1 MFNWFKNKF
10 SKKKDNEENKIE
22 EVIEESTKKV
32 DDEKSEPIF
41 EKKTETHEFD
51 NEPSF
56 QKKTESHEIKNEPT
70 FEKKIETK
78 EETFKNETIKTD
90 IPEKK
95 EEPVVKQV
103 VVPKKPVEPA
113 QKIETREEIKEE
125 PKKEVFEE
133 KQELPKKEFIH
144 AAVKKEIEN
153 TDKEEELKDT
163 KESVFKRFMKG
174 VNKTRKNFSY
184 QINSVF
190 TENDIDDDF
199 YEELEEVMVMGDIGA
214 STTMTII
221 DILKERIVDKGIH
234 KTSEAKELLKEII
247 LEVMSEHI
255 EDNYLHLEPS
265 PAILMLVG
273 VNGVGKTTTCGKLA
287 YQFKQEGKSVAII
300 AADTFRAAAIEQ
312 LEVWGERAGVKII
325 SQKEGADP
333 AAVVFDG
340 LDYSLKNNIDIT
352 IIDTAGRLH
361 NKVNLMNE
369 LNKVKRIIDKKM
381 PDATMEVILALD
393 ATTGQNALLQVKEFK
408 EAANITGVSLN
419 KLDGTAKGGVIIP
432 IQYEEKIPVKIVG
445 VGESIYD
452 LQPFEPELFVNAIFE

>member
-10 SKKKDNEENKIE
+10 SKKKENDENKIE

-32 DDEKSEPIF
+32 DEAEISEPI
-41 EKKTETHEFD
+41 
-51 NEPSF
+51 F

-70 FEKKIETK
+70 FEKKVETH
-78 EETFKNETIKTD
+78 EEAFKNETIKTEV
-90 IPEKK
+90 PEKK
-95 EEPVVKQV
+95 EEPVVKEV
-103 VVPKKPVEPA
+103 VTEEKHVEPA
-113 QKIETREEIKEE
+113 PKIETHEEIKEE
-125 PKKEVFEE
+125 PKQEVVQEKYEE
-133 KQELPKKEFIH
+133 PKKELIH
-144 AAVKKEIEN
+144 AAVKKELEN
-153 TDKEEELKDT
+153 TNDEEELKDT
-163 KESVFKRFMKG
+163 KESIFKRFMKG

-247 LEVMSEHI
+247 LEVMNEHI

-325 SQKEGADP
+325 SQKEGSDP

-340 LDYSLKNNIDIT
+340 LDYSIKNNIDIT

-381 PDATMEVILALD
+381 PNATMEVILALD

-408 EAANITGVSLN
+408 EAAEITGVSLN

>member
-10 SKKKDNEENKIE
+10 SKKKENDENKIE

-32 DDEKSEPIF
+32 DEAEISEPI
-41 EKKTETHEFD
+41 
-51 NEPSF
+51 F
-56 QKKTESHEIKNEPT
+56 QKKTESHEIKNEST
-70 FEKKIETK
+70 FEKKAETH
-78 EETFKNETIKTD
+78 EEAFKNETIKTEVT
-90 IPEKK
+90 EKK
-95 EEPVVKQV
+95 EEPVVKEV
-103 VVPKKPVEPA
+103 IIEEKHVEPA
-113 QKIETREEIKEE
+113 QKIETHEEIKEE
-125 PKKEVFEE
+125 PKQEVVQEKYEE
-133 KQELPKKEFIH
+133 PKKELIH
-144 AAVKKEIEN
+144 AAVKKELEN
-153 TDKEEELKDT
+153 TNDEEELKDT
-163 KESVFKRFMKG
+163 KESIFKRFIKG

-247 LEVMSEHI
+247 LEVMNEHI

-325 SQKEGADP
+325 SQKEGSDP

-340 LDYSLKNNIDIT
+340 LDYSIKNNIDIT

-381 PDATMEVILALD
+381 PNATMEVILALD

-408 EAANITGVSLN
+408 EAAEITGVSLN

>member
-10 SKKKDNEENKIE
+10 SKKKENDENKIE

-32 DDEKSEPIF
+32 DEAEISEPI
-41 EKKTETHEFD
+41 
-51 NEPSF
+51 F
-56 QKKTESHEIKNEPT
+56 QKKTESHEIKNEST
-70 FEKKIETK
+70 FEKKVETH
-78 EETFKNETIKTD
+78 EEAFKNETIKTEV
-90 IPEKK
+90 PEKK
-95 EEPVVKQV
+95 EEPVVKQDV
-103 VVPKKPVEPA
+103 VEEKHVEPA
-113 QKIETREEIKEE
+113 HKIETHEEIKEE
-125 PKKEVFEE
+125 PKQEVVQEKYEE
-133 KQELPKKEFIH
+133 PKKELIH
-144 AAVKKEIEN
+144 AAVKKELEN
-153 TDKEEELKDT
+153 TNDEEELKDT
-163 KESVFKRFMKG
+163 KESIFKRFMKG

-247 LEVMSEHI
+247 LEVMNEHI

-325 SQKEGADP
+325 SQKEGSDP

-340 LDYSLKNNIDIT
+340 LDYSIKNNIDIT

-381 PDATMEVILALD
+381 PNATMEVILALD

-408 EAANITGVSLN
+408 EAAEITGVSLN

>member
-10 SKKKDNEENKIE
+10 SKKKENDENKIE

-32 DDEKSEPIF
+32 DEAEISEPI
-41 EKKTETHEFD
+41 
-51 NEPSF
+51 F

-70 FEKKIETK
+70 FETKAETH
-78 EETFKNETIKTD
+78 EEVFKNETIKTEV
-90 IPEKK
+90 PEKK
-95 EEPVVKQV
+95 EEPVVKEV
-103 VVPKKPVEPA
+103 VTEEKHVEPA
-113 QKIETREEIKEE
+113 PKIETHEEIKEE
-125 PKKEVFEE
+125 PKQEVVQEKYEE
-133 KQELPKKEFIH
+133 PKKELIH
-144 AAVKKEIEN
+144 AAVKKELEN
-153 TDKEEELKDT
+153 TNDEEELKDT
-163 KESVFKRFMKG
+163 KESIFKRFIKG

-247 LEVMSEHI
+247 LEVMNEHI

-325 SQKEGADP
+325 SQKEGSDP

-340 LDYSLKNNIDIT
+340 LDYSIKNNIDIT

-381 PDATMEVILALD
+381 PNATMEVILALD

-408 EAANITGVSLN
+408 EAAEITGVSLN

>member
-10 SKKKDNEENKIE
+10 SKKKENDENKIE

-32 DDEKSEPIF
+32 DEAEISEPI
-41 EKKTETHEFD
+41 
-51 NEPSF
+51 F

-70 FEKKIETK
+70 FEKKVETH
-78 EETFKNETIKTD
+78 EEAFKNETIKTEV
-90 IPEKK
+90 PEKK
-95 EEPVVKQV
+95 EEPVVKQDV
-103 VVPKKPVEPA
+103 VEEKHVEPA
-113 QKIETREEIKEE
+113 HKIETHEEIKEE
-125 PKKEVFEE
+125 PKQEVVQE
-133 KQELPKKEFIH
+133 KHELPKKEFIH

-163 KESVFKRFMKG
+163 KESIFKRFMKG

-247 LEVMSEHI
+247 LEVMNEHI

-325 SQKEGADP
+325 SQKEGSDP

-340 LDYSLKNNIDIT
+340 LDYSIKNNIDIT

-381 PDATMEVILALD
+381 PNATMEVILALD

-408 EAANITGVSLN
+408 EAAEITGVSLN

>member
-10 SKKKDNEENKIE
+10 SKKKENDENKIE

-32 DDEKSEPIF
+32 DEAEISEPI
-41 EKKTETHEFD
+41 
-51 NEPSF
+51 F

-70 FEKKIETK
+70 FEKKAETH
-78 EETFKNETIKTD
+78 EEVFKNETIKTEV
-90 IPEKK
+90 PEKK
-95 EEPVVKQV
+95 EEPVVKEV
-103 VVPKKPVEPA
+103 VTEEKHVEPA
-113 QKIETREEIKEE
+113 PKIETHEEIKEE
-125 PKKEVFEE
+125 PKQEVVQEKYEE
-133 KQELPKKEFIH
+133 PKKELIH
-144 AAVKKEIEN
+144 AAVKKELEN
-153 TDKEEELKDT
+153 TNDEEELKDT
-163 KESVFKRFMKG
+163 KESIFKRFMKG

-247 LEVMSEHI
+247 LEVMNEHI

-325 SQKEGADP
+325 SQKEGSDP

-340 LDYSLKNNIDIT
+340 LDYSIKNNIDIT

-381 PDATMEVILALD
+381 PNATMEVILALD

-408 EAANITGVSLN
+408 EAAEITGVSLN

>member
-10 SKKKDNEENKIE
+10 SKKKENDENKIE

-32 DDEKSEPIF
+32 DEAEISES
-41 EKKTETHEFD
+41 
-51 NEPSF
+51 SF

-70 FEKKIETK
+70 FEKKVETH
-78 EETFKNETIKTD
+78 EEAFKNETIKTEV
-90 IPEKK
+90 PEKK
-95 EEPVVKQV
+95 EEPVKNEAFED
-103 VVPKKPVEPA
+103 KHAKPAP
-113 QKIETREEIKEE
+113 KIETREEIKEE

-133 KQELPKKEFIH
+133 KHELPKKEFIH

-153 TDKEEELKDT
+153 ADKEEELKDT
-163 KESVFKRFMKG
+163 KESIFKRFMKG

-247 LEVMSEHI
+247 LEVMNEHI

-408 EAANITGVSLN
+408 EAADITGVSLN

>member
-10 SKKKDNEENKIE
+10 SKKKENDENKIE

-32 DDEKSEPIF
+32 DEAEISEPI
-41 EKKTETHEFD
+41 
-51 NEPSF
+51 F

-70 FEKKIETK
+70 FEKKAETH
-78 EETFKNETIKTD
+78 EVVFKNETIKTEV
-90 IPEKK
+90 PEKK
-95 EEPVVKQV
+95 EEPVVKEIV
-103 VVPKKPVEPA
+103 IEEKHVEPA
-113 QKIETREEIKEE
+113 QKIETHEEIKEE
-125 PKKEVFEE
+125 PKHEVVQEKYEE
-133 KQELPKKEFIH
+133 PKKELIH
-144 AAVKKEIEN
+144 AAVKKELEN
-153 TDKEEELKDT
+153 TNDEEELKDT
-163 KESVFKRFMKG
+163 KESIFKRFMKG

-221 DILKERIVDKGIH
+221 DILKERIIDKGIH

-247 LEVMSEHI
+247 LEVMNEHI

-325 SQKEGADP
+325 SQKEGSDP

-340 LDYSLKNNIDIT
+340 LDYSIKNNIDIT

-381 PDATMEVILALD
+381 PNATMEVILALD

-408 EAANITGVSLN
+408 EAAEITGVSLN

>member
-10 SKKKDNEENKIE
+10 SKKKENDENKIE

-32 DDEKSEPIF
+32 DEGEISEPI
-41 EKKTETHEFD
+41 
-51 NEPSF
+51 F

-70 FEKKIETK
+70 FEKKAETH
-78 EETFKNETIKTD
+78 EEVFKNETIKTEV
-90 IPEKK
+90 PEKK
-95 EEPVVKQV
+95 EEPVVKEV
-103 VVPKKPVEPA
+103 VVEEKHVEPA
-113 QKIETREEIKEE
+113 QKIETHEEIKEE
-125 PKKEVFEE
+125 PKQEVVQEKHEE
-133 KQELPKKEFIH
+133 PKKELIH
-144 AAVKKEIEN
+144 AAVKKELEN
-153 TDKEEELKDT
+153 TNDEEELKDT
-163 KESVFKRFMKG
+163 KESIFKRFMKG

-221 DILKERIVDKGIH
+221 DILKERIIDKGIH

-247 LEVMSEHI
+247 LEVMNEHI

-325 SQKEGADP
+325 SQKEGSDP

-340 LDYSLKNNIDIT
+340 LDYSIKNNIDIT

-369 LNKVKRIIDKKM
+369 LNKVKRIIDKKI
-381 PDATMEVILALD
+381 PNATMEVILALD

-408 EAANITGVSLN
+408 EAAEITGVSLN

>member
-10 SKKKDNEENKIE
+10 SKKKENDENKIE
-22 EVIEESTKKV
+22 EVIEESIKKV
-32 DDEKSEPIF
+32 DEAEISEPI
-41 EKKTETHEFD
+41 
-51 NEPSF
+51 F

-70 FEKKIETK
+70 FEKKAETH
-78 EETFKNETIKTD
+78 EEVFKNETIKTEV
-90 IPEKK
+90 PEKK
-95 EEPVVKQV
+95 EEPVVKEV
-103 VVPKKPVEPA
+103 VIEEKHAKPAP
-113 QKIETREEIKEE
+113 KIETREEIKEE

-133 KQELPKKEFIH
+133 KHELPKKELIH
-144 AAVKKEIEN
+144 AAVKKELEN
-153 TDKEEELKDT
+153 TNDEEELKDT
-163 KESVFKRFMKG
+163 KESIFKRFMKG

-221 DILKERIVDKGIH
+221 DILKERIIDKGIH

-247 LEVMSEHI
+247 LEVMNEHI

-325 SQKEGADP
+325 SQKEGSDP

-340 LDYSLKNNIDIT
+340 LDYSIKNNIDIT

-381 PDATMEVILALD
+381 PNATMEVILALD

-408 EAANITGVSLN
+408 EAAEITGVSLN

>member
-10 SKKKDNEENKIE
+10 SKKKENDENKIE

-32 DDEKSEPIF
+32 DEAEISEPI
-41 EKKTETHEFD
+41 
-51 NEPSF
+51 F

-70 FEKKIETK
+70 FETKAETH
-78 EETFKNETIKTD
+78 EEAFKNETIKTEV
-90 IPEKK
+90 PEKK
-95 EEPVVKQV
+95 EEPVVKEV
-103 VVPKKPVEPA
+103 VVEEKHVETAPKF
-113 QKIETREEIKEE
+113 ETHEDIKEE
-125 PKKEVFEE
+125 PKHEVVQEKYEE
-133 KQELPKKEFIH
+133 PKKELIH
-144 AAVKKEIEN
+144 AAVKKELEN
-153 TDKEEELKDT
+153 TNDEEELKDT
-163 KESVFKRFMKG
+163 KESIFKRFMKG

-247 LEVMSEHI
+247 LEVMNEHI

-325 SQKEGADP
+325 SQKEGSDP

-340 LDYSLKNNIDIT
+340 LDYSIKNNIDIT

-381 PDATMEVILALD
+381 PNATMEVILALD

-408 EAANITGVSLN
+408 EAAEITGVSLN

>member
-10 SKKKDNEENKIE
+10 SKKKENDENKIE

-32 DDEKSEPIF
+32 DEAEISEPI
-41 EKKTETHEFD
+41 
-51 NEPSF
+51 F
-56 QKKTESHEIKNEPT
+56 QKKTELHEIKNEPT
-70 FEKKIETK
+70 FEKKAETHD
-78 EETFKNETIKTD
+78 EVFKNETIKTEV
-90 IPEKK
+90 PEKK
-95 EEPVVKQV
+95 EEPVIKEV
-103 VVPKKPVEPA
+103 VIEEKHVEPA
-113 QKIETREEIKEE
+113 PKIETHEEIKEE
-125 PKKEVFEE
+125 PKHEVVQEKYEE
-133 KQELPKKEFIH
+133 PKKELIH
-144 AAVKKEIEN
+144 AAVKKELEN
-153 TDKEEELKDT
+153 TNDEEELKDT
-163 KESVFKRFMKG
+163 KESIFKRFMKG

-221 DILKERIVDKGIH
+221 DILKERIIDKGIH

-247 LEVMSEHI
+247 LEVMNEHI

-325 SQKEGADP
+325 SQKEGSDP

-340 LDYSLKNNIDIT
+340 LDYSIKNNIDIT

-381 PDATMEVILALD
+381 PNATMEVILALD

-408 EAANITGVSLN
+408 EAAEITGVSLN

>member
-10 SKKKDNEENKIE
+10 SKKKENDENKIE

-32 DDEKSEPIF
+32 DEAEISEPI
-41 EKKTETHEFD
+41 
-51 NEPSF
+51 F

-70 FEKKIETK
+70 LEKKAETH
-78 EETFKNETIKTD
+78 EEVFKNETIKTEV
-90 IPEKK
+90 PEKK
-95 EEPVVKQV
+95 EEPVIKEV
-103 VVPKKPVEPA
+103 VVEEKHVETA
-113 QKIETREEIKEE
+113 QKIETHEEIKEE
-125 PKKEVFEE
+125 PKQEVVQEKYEE
-133 KQELPKKEFIH
+133 PKKELIH
-144 AAVKKEIEN
+144 AAVKKELEN

-163 KESVFKRFMKG
+163 KESIFKRFMKG

-221 DILKERIVDKGIH
+221 DILKERIIDKGIH

-247 LEVMSEHI
+247 LEVMNEHI

-325 SQKEGADP
+325 SQKEGSDP

-340 LDYSLKNNIDIT
+340 LDYSIKNNIDIT

-381 PDATMEVILALD
+381 PNATMEVILALD

-408 EAANITGVSLN
+408 EAAEITGVSLN

>member
-10 SKKKDNEENKIE
+10 SKKKENDENKIE

-32 DDEKSEPIF
+32 DEAEISEPI
-41 EKKTETHEFD
+41 
-51 NEPSF
+51 F

-70 FEKKIETK
+70 FEKKAETH
-78 EETFKNETIKTD
+78 EEVFKNETIKTEV
-90 IPEKK
+90 PEKK
-95 EEPVVKQV
+95 EEPVVKEIV
-103 VVPKKPVEPA
+103 VEEKHVETAPKF
-113 QKIETREEIKEE
+113 ETHEDIKEE
-125 PKKEVFEE
+125 PKHEVVQEKYEE
-133 KQELPKKEFIH
+133 PKKELIH
-144 AAVKKEIEN
+144 AAVKKELEN
-153 TDKEEELKDT
+153 TNDEEELKDT
-163 KESVFKRFMKG
+163 KESIFKRFMKG

-247 LEVMSEHI
+247 LEVMNEHI

-325 SQKEGADP
+325 SQKEGSDP

-340 LDYSLKNNIDIT
+340 LDYSIKNNIDIT

-381 PDATMEVILALD
+381 PNATMEVILALD

-408 EAANITGVSLN
+408 EAAEITGVSLN

>member
-10 SKKKDNEENKIE
+10 SKKKENDENKIE

-32 DDEKSEPIF
+32 DEAEISEPI
-41 EKKTETHEFD
+41 
-51 NEPSF
+51 F

-70 FEKKIETK
+70 FEKKVETH
-78 EETFKNETIKTD
+78 EEAFKNETIKTEV
-90 IPEKK
+90 PEKK
-95 EEPVVKQV
+95 EEPVVKEV
-103 VVPKKPVEPA
+103 VTEEKHVEPA
-113 QKIETREEIKEE
+113 PKIETHEEIKEE
-125 PKKEVFEE
+125 PKQEVVQEKYEE
-133 KQELPKKEFIH
+133 PKKELIH
-144 AAVKKEIEN
+144 AAVKKELEN
-153 TDKEEELKDT
+153 TNDEEELKDT
-163 KESVFKRFMKG
+163 KESIFKRFIKG

-221 DILKERIVDKGIH
+221 DILKERIIDKGIH

-247 LEVMSEHI
+247 LEVMNEHI

-325 SQKEGADP
+325 SQKEGSDP

-340 LDYSLKNNIDIT
+340 LDYSIKNNIDIT

-381 PDATMEVILALD
+381 PNATMEVILALD

-408 EAANITGVSLN
+408 EAAEITGVSLN

>member
-10 SKKKDNEENKIE
+10 SKKKENDENKIE

-32 DDEKSEPIF
+32 DEAEISEPI
-41 EKKTETHEFD
+41 
-51 NEPSF
+51 F
-56 QKKTESHEIKNEPT
+56 QKKTESHEIKNEST
-70 FEKKIETK
+70 FEKKAETH
-78 EETFKNETIKTD
+78 EEVFKNETIKTEV
-90 IPEKK
+90 PEKK
-95 EEPVVKQV
+95 EEPVVKEIV
-103 VVPKKPVEPA
+103 IEEKHVEPA
-113 QKIETREEIKEE
+113 QKIETHEEIKEE
-125 PKKEVFEE
+125 PKHEVVQEKYEE
-133 KQELPKKEFIH
+133 PKKELIH
-144 AAVKKEIEN
+144 AAVKKELEN
-153 TDKEEELKDT
+153 TNDEEELKDT
-163 KESVFKRFMKG
+163 KESIFKRFMKG

-221 DILKERIVDKGIH
+221 DILKERIIDKGIH

-247 LEVMSEHI
+247 LEVMNEHI

-325 SQKEGADP
+325 SQKEGSDP

-340 LDYSLKNNIDIT
+340 LDYSIKNNIDIT

-381 PDATMEVILALD
+381 PNATMEVILALD

-408 EAANITGVSLN
+408 EAAEITGVSLN

>member
-10 SKKKDNEENKIE
+10 SKKKENDENKIE

-32 DDEKSEPIF
+32 DEAEISEPI
-41 EKKTETHEFD
+41 
-51 NEPSF
+51 F

-70 FEKKIETK
+70 FEKKAETH
-78 EETFKNETIKTD
+78 EEVFKNETIKTEV
-90 IPEKK
+90 PEKK
-95 EEPVVKQV
+95 EEPVVKEV
-103 VVPKKPVEPA
+103 VTEEKHVEPA
-113 QKIETREEIKEE
+113 QKIETHEEIKEE
-125 PKKEVFEE
+125 PKQEVVQEKYEE
-133 KQELPKKEFIH
+133 PKKELIH
-144 AAVKKEIEN
+144 AAVKKELEN
-153 TDKEEELKDT
+153 TNDEEELKDT
-163 KESVFKRFMKG
+163 KESIFKRFMKG

-247 LEVMSEHI
+247 LEVMNEHI

-325 SQKEGADP
+325 SQKEGSDP

-340 LDYSLKNNIDIT
+340 LDYSIKNNIDIT

-381 PDATMEVILALD
+381 PNATMEVILALD

-408 EAANITGVSLN
+408 EAAEITGVSLN

>member
-10 SKKKDNEENKIE
+10 SKKKENDENKIE

-32 DDEKSEPIF
+32 DEAEISEPI
-41 EKKTETHEFD
+41 
-51 NEPSF
+51 F

-70 FEKKIETK
+70 FEKKAETH
-78 EETFKNETIKTD
+78 EEVFKNETIKTEV
-90 IPEKK
+90 PEKK
-95 EEPVVKQV
+95 EEPVIKEV
-103 VVPKKPVEPA
+103 VTEEKHVEPA
-113 QKIETREEIKEE
+113 QKIETHEEIKEE
-125 PKKEVFEE
+125 PKQEVVQEKYEE
-133 KQELPKKEFIH
+133 PKKELIH
-144 AAVKKEIEN
+144 AAVKKELAN
-153 TDKEEELKDT
+153 TNDEEELKDT
-163 KESVFKRFMKG
+163 KESIFKRFMKG

-247 LEVMSEHI
+247 LEVMNEHI

-325 SQKEGADP
+325 SQKEGSDP

-340 LDYSLKNNIDIT
+340 LDYSIKNNIDIT

-381 PDATMEVILALD
+381 PNATMEVILALD

-408 EAANITGVSLN
+408 EAAEITGVSLN

>member
-10 SKKKDNEENKIE
+10 SKKKENDENKIE

-32 DDEKSEPIF
+32 DEAEISEPI
-41 EKKTETHEFD
+41 
-51 NEPSF
+51 F

-70 FEKKIETK
+70 FETKAETH
-78 EETFKNETIKTD
+78 EEVFKNETIKTEV
-90 IPEKK
+90 PEKK
-95 EEPVVKQV
+95 EEPVVKEIV
-103 VVPKKPVEPA
+103 VEEKHVETAPKF
-113 QKIETREEIKEE
+113 ETHEDIKEE
-125 PKKEVFEE
+125 PKHEVVQEKYEE
-133 KQELPKKEFIH
+133 PKKELIH
-144 AAVKKEIEN
+144 AAVKKELEN
-153 TDKEEELKDT
+153 TNDEEELKDT
-163 KESVFKRFMKG
+163 KESIFKRFMKG

-247 LEVMSEHI
+247 LEVMNEHI

-325 SQKEGADP
+325 SQKEGSDP

-340 LDYSLKNNIDIT
+340 LDYSIKNNIDIT

-381 PDATMEVILALD
+381 PNATMEVILALD

-408 EAANITGVSLN
+408 EAAEITGVSLN

>member
-10 SKKKDNEENKIE
+10 SKKKENDENKIE

-32 DDEKSEPIF
+32 DEAEISEPI
-41 EKKTETHEFD
+41 
-51 NEPSF
+51 F

-70 FEKKIETK
+70 FEKKSETH
-78 EETFKNETIKTD
+78 EEVFKNETIKTEV
-90 IPEKK
+90 PEKK
-95 EEPVVKQV
+95 EEPVVKEV
-103 VVPKKPVEPA
+103 VIEEKHVETA
-113 QKIETREEIKEE
+113 QKIETHEEIKEE
-125 PKKEVFEE
+125 PKQEVVQEKYEE
-133 KQELPKKEFIH
+133 PKKELIH
-144 AAVKKEIEN
+144 AAVKKELEN
-153 TDKEEELKDT
+153 TNDEEELKDT
-163 KESVFKRFMKG
+163 KESIFKRFMKG

-247 LEVMSEHI
+247 LEVMNEHI

-287 YQFKQEGKSVAII
+287 YQFRQEGKSVAII

-325 SQKEGADP
+325 SQKEGSDP

-340 LDYSLKNNIDIT
+340 LDYSIKNNIDIT

-381 PDATMEVILALD
+381 PNATMEVILALD

-408 EAANITGVSLN
+408 EAAEITGVSLN

>member
-10 SKKKDNEENKIE
+10 SKKKENDENKIE

-32 DDEKSEPIF
+32 DEAEISEPI
-41 EKKTETHEFD
+41 
-51 NEPSF
+51 F

-70 FEKKIETK
+70 FEKKSETH
-78 EETFKNETIKTD
+78 EEVFKNETIKTEVT
-90 IPEKK
+90 EKK
-95 EEPVVKQV
+95 EEPVVKEV
-103 VVPKKPVEPA
+103 IIEEKHVEPA
-113 QKIETREEIKEE
+113 QKIETHEEIKEE
-125 PKKEVFEE
+125 PKQEVVQEKYEE
-133 KQELPKKEFIH
+133 PKKELIH
-144 AAVKKEIEN
+144 AAVKKELEN
-153 TDKEEELKDT
+153 TNDEEELKDT
-163 KESVFKRFMKG
+163 KESIFKRFIKG

-247 LEVMSEHI
+247 LEVMNEHI

-325 SQKEGADP
+325 SQKEGSDP

-340 LDYSLKNNIDIT
+340 LDYSIKNNIDIT

-381 PDATMEVILALD
+381 PNATMEVILALD

-408 EAANITGVSLN
+408 EAAEITGVSLN

>member
-10 SKKKDNEENKIE
+10 SKKKENDENKIE

-32 DDEKSEPIF
+32 DEAEISEPI
-41 EKKTETHEFD
+41 
-51 NEPSF
+51 F

-70 FEKKIETK
+70 FEKKAETH
-78 EETFKNETIKTD
+78 EEVFKNETIKTEV
-90 IPEKK
+90 PEKK
-95 EEPVVKQV
+95 EEPVIKEV
-103 VVPKKPVEPA
+103 VVEEKHVEPA
-113 QKIETREEIKEE
+113 PKIETHEEIKEE
-125 PKKEVFEE
+125 PKQEVVQEKYEE
-133 KQELPKKEFIH
+133 PKKELIH
-144 AAVKKEIEN
+144 AAVKKELEN
-153 TDKEEELKDT
+153 TNDEEELKDT
-163 KESVFKRFMKG
+163 KESIFKRFMKG

-247 LEVMSEHI
+247 LEVMNEHI

-325 SQKEGADP
+325 SQKEGSDP

-340 LDYSLKNNIDIT
+340 LDYSIKNNIDIT

-381 PDATMEVILALD
+381 PNATTEVILALD

-408 EAANITGVSLN
+408 EAAEITGVSLN

>member
-10 SKKKDNEENKIE
+10 SKKKENDENKIE

-32 DDEKSEPIF
+32 DEAEISEPI
-41 EKKTETHEFD
+41 
-51 NEPSF
+51 F

-70 FEKKIETK
+70 FEKKVETH
-78 EETFKNETIKTD
+78 EEVFKNETIETEV
-90 IPEKK
+90 PEKK
-95 EEPVVKQV
+95 EEPVVKEV
-103 VVPKKPVEPA
+103 VIEEKHVEPA
-113 QKIETREEIKEE
+113 PKIETREEIKEE

-133 KQELPKKEFIH
+133 KHELPKKEFIH

-163 KESVFKRFMKG
+163 KESIFKRFMKG

-221 DILKERIVDKGIH
+221 DILKERIIDKGIH

-247 LEVMSEHI
+247 LEVMNEHI

-325 SQKEGADP
+325 SQKEGSDP

-340 LDYSLKNNIDIT
+340 LDYSIKNNIDIT

-381 PDATMEVILALD
+381 PNATMEVILALD

-408 EAANITGVSLN
+408 EAAEITGVSLN

>member
-10 SKKKDNEENKIE
+10 SKKKENDENRIE

-32 DDEKSEPIF
+32 DEAEISEPI
-41 EKKTETHEFD
+41 
-51 NEPSF
+51 F
-56 QKKTESHEIKNEPT
+56 QKKTESHEIKNEST
-70 FEKKIETK
+70 FEKKVETH
-78 EETFKNETIKTD
+78 EEAFKNETIKTEV
-90 IPEKK
+90 PEKK
-95 EEPVVKQV
+95 EEPVVKQDV
-103 VVPKKPVEPA
+103 VEEKHVEPA
-113 QKIETREEIKEE
+113 HKIETHEEIKEE
-125 PKKEVFEE
+125 PKQEVVQEKYEE
-133 KQELPKKEFIH
+133 PKKELIH
-144 AAVKKEIEN
+144 AAVKKELEN
-153 TDKEEELKDT
+153 TNDEEELKDT
-163 KESVFKRFMKG
+163 KESIFKRFMKG

-247 LEVMSEHI
+247 LEVMNEHI

-325 SQKEGADP
+325 SQKEGSDP

-340 LDYSLKNNIDIT
+340 LDYSIKNNIDIT

-381 PDATMEVILALD
+381 PNATMEVILALD

-408 EAANITGVSLN
+408 EAAEITGVSLN

>member
-10 SKKKDNEENKIE
+10 SKKKENDENKIE

-32 DDEKSEPIF
+32 DEAEISEPI
-41 EKKTETHEFD
+41 
-51 NEPSF
+51 F
-56 QKKTESHEIKNEPT
+56 QKKTESHEIKNELT
-70 FEKKIETK
+70 FETKAETH
-78 EETFKNETIKTD
+78 EEVFKNETIKTEV
-90 IPEKK
+90 PEKK
-95 EEPVVKQV
+95 EEPVVKEV
-103 VVPKKPVEPA
+103 VTEEKHVETA
-113 QKIETREEIKEE
+113 QKIEIHEEIKEE
-125 PKKEVFEE
+125 PKQEVVQEKYEE
-133 KQELPKKEFIH
+133 PKKELIH
-144 AAVKKEIEN
+144 AAVKKELEN
-153 TDKEEELKDT
+153 TNDEEELKDT
-163 KESVFKRFMKG
+163 KESIFKRFMKG

-247 LEVMSEHI
+247 LEVMNEHI

-325 SQKEGADP
+325 SQKEGSDP

-340 LDYSLKNNIDIT
+340 LDYSIKNNIDIT

-381 PDATMEVILALD
+381 PNATMEVILALD

-408 EAANITGVSLN
+408 EAAEITGVSLN

>member
-10 SKKKDNEENKIE
+10 SKKKENDENKIE

-32 DDEKSEPIF
+32 DEAEISEPI
-41 EKKTETHEFD
+41 
-51 NEPSF
+51 F

-70 FEKKIETK
+70 FEKKAETH
-78 EETFKNETIKTD
+78 EEVFKNETIKTEV
-90 IPEKK
+90 PEKK
-95 EEPVVKQV
+95 EEPVIKEV
-103 VVPKKPVEPA
+103 VVEEKHVEPA
-113 QKIETREEIKEE
+113 PKIETHEEIKEE
-125 PKKEVFEE
+125 PKQEVVQEKYEE
-133 KQELPKKEFIH
+133 PKKELIH
-144 AAVKKEIEN
+144 AAVKKELEN
-153 TDKEEELKDT
+153 TNDEEELKDT
-163 KESVFKRFMKG
+163 KESIFKRFMKG

-247 LEVMSEHI
+247 LEVMNEHI

-325 SQKEGADP
+325 SQKEGSDP

-340 LDYSLKNNIDIT
+340 LDYSIKNNIDIT

-381 PDATMEVILALD
+381 PNATMEVILALD

-408 EAANITGVSLN
+408 EAAEITGVSLN

>member
-10 SKKKDNEENKIE
+10 SKKKENDENKIE

-32 DDEKSEPIF
+32 DEAEISEPI
-41 EKKTETHEFD
+41 
-51 NEPSF
+51 F

-70 FEKKIETK
+70 FEKKAETH
-78 EETFKNETIKTD
+78 EEIFKNETIKTEV
-90 IPEKK
+90 PEKK
-95 EEPVVKQV
+95 EEPVVKEV
-103 VVPKKPVEPA
+103 VIEEKHVETA
-113 QKIETREEIKEE
+113 QKIETHEEIKEE
-125 PKKEVFEE
+125 PKQEVVQEKYEE
-133 KQELPKKEFIH
+133 PKKELIH
-144 AAVKKEIEN
+144 AAVKKELEN
-153 TDKEEELKDT
+153 TNDEEELKDT
-163 KESVFKRFMKG
+163 KESIFKRFMKG

-247 LEVMSEHI
+247 LEVMNEHI

-325 SQKEGADP
+325 SQKEGSDP

-340 LDYSLKNNIDIT
+340 LDYSIKNNIDIT

-381 PDATMEVILALD
+381 PNATMEVILALD

-408 EAANITGVSLN
+408 EAAEITGVSLN

>member
-10 SKKKDNEENKIE
+10 SKKKENDENKIE

-32 DDEKSEPIF
+32 DEAEISEPI
-41 EKKTETHEFD
+41 
-51 NEPSF
+51 F

-70 FEKKIETK
+70 FEKKSETH
-78 EETFKNETIKTD
+78 EEVFKNETIKTEVT
-90 IPEKK
+90 EKK
-95 EEPVVKQV
+95 EEPVVKEV
-103 VVPKKPVEPA
+103 IIEEKHVEPA
-113 QKIETREEIKEE
+113 QKIETHEEIKEE
-125 PKKEVFEE
+125 PKQEVVQEKYEE
-133 KQELPKKEFIH
+133 PKKELIH
-144 AAVKKEIEN
+144 AAVKKELEN
-153 TDKEEELKDT
+153 TNDEEELKDT
-163 KESVFKRFMKG
+163 KESIFKRFIKG

-221 DILKERIVDKGIH
+221 DILKERIIDKGIH

-247 LEVMSEHI
+247 LEVMNEHI

-325 SQKEGADP
+325 SQKEGSDP

-340 LDYSLKNNIDIT
+340 LDYSIKNNIDIT

-381 PDATMEVILALD
+381 PNATMEVILALD

-408 EAANITGVSLN
+408 EAAEITGVSLN

>member
-10 SKKKDNEENKIE
+10 SKKKENDENKIE

-32 DDEKSEPIF
+32 DEAEISEPI
-41 EKKTETHEFD
+41 
-51 NEPSF
+51 F

-70 FEKKIETK
+70 FEKKSETHEK
-78 EETFKNETIKTD
+78 VFKNETIKTEV
-90 IPEKK
+90 PEKK
-95 EEPVVKQV
+95 EEPVIKEV
-103 VVPKKPVEPA
+103 VIEEKHVETAP
-113 QKIETREEIKEE
+113 KIETHEKIKEE
-125 PKKEVFEE
+125 PKQEVVQEKYEE
-133 KQELPKKEFIH
+133 PKKELIH
-144 AAVKKEIEN
+144 AAVKKELEN
-153 TDKEEELKDT
+153 TNDEEELKDT
-163 KESVFKRFMKG
+163 KESIFKRFMKG

-247 LEVMSEHI
+247 LEVMNEHI

-325 SQKEGADP
+325 SQKEGSDP

-340 LDYSLKNNIDIT
+340 LDYSIKNNIDIT

-381 PDATMEVILALD
+381 PNATMEVILALD

-408 EAANITGVSLN
+408 EAAEITGVSLN

>member
-10 SKKKDNEENKIE
+10 SKKKENDENKIE

-32 DDEKSEPIF
+32 DEAEISEPI
-41 EKKTETHEFD
+41 
-51 NEPSF
+51 F

-70 FEKKIETK
+70 FEKKAETH
-78 EETFKNETIKTD
+78 EEAFKNETIKTEVH
-90 IPEKK
+90 EKK
-95 EEPVVKQV
+95 EEPVVKEV
-103 VVPKKPVEPA
+103 VVEEKHVETA
-113 QKIETREEIKEE
+113 KKIETHEEIKEE
-125 PKKEVFEE
+125 PKHEVVQEKYEE
-133 KQELPKKEFIH
+133 PKKELIH
-144 AAVKKEIEN
+144 AAVKKELEN
-153 TDKEEELKDT
+153 TNDEEELKDT
-163 KESVFKRFMKG
+163 KESIFKRFMKG

-247 LEVMSEHI
+247 LEVMNEHI

-325 SQKEGADP
+325 SQKEGSDP

-340 LDYSLKNNIDIT
+340 LDYSIKNNIDIT

-381 PDATMEVILALD
+381 PNATMEVILALD

-408 EAANITGVSLN
+408 EAAEITGVSLN